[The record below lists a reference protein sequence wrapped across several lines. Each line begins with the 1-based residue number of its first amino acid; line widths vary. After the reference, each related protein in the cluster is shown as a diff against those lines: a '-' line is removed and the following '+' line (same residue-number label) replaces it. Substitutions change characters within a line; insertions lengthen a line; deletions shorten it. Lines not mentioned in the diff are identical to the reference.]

1 MLSVLWLLDGLFLS
15 HLGKL
20 PFLPLEVLSSR
31 QGQLFLTPALPAGGP
46 GRGKRAPPDG
56 STGQAP
62 VSRGHA
68 VESGSHTLAVSPVVA
83 ACPACSRAL
92 GCYWL
97 QGHEV
102 MPCPFLS
109 PDHQKLEREARICR
123 LLKHSNIGERP
134 SEGGGGGGPAFLYS
148 RQRDP
153 KGVPKVSLS
162 FPTEGS
168 YPQGLCLLLPAEAL
182 GQPPGAGDQGWAPPG
197 PVPAHRCVAL
207 SPDSAEDTQ
216 GSHVLWLQKSH
227 RELPSWHSGNESD

>member
-1 MLSVLWLLDGLFLS
+1 MLSVLWLLDGLFLN

-20 PFLPLEVLSSR
+20 PFLPLEGLSSR

-83 ACPACSRAL
+83 ACPACSRAQ
-92 GCYWL
+92 GCYWM

-153 KGVPKVSLS
+153 KGIPFLPHRRVLPPGSLS
-162 FPTEGS
+162 PPSCRGFGAAPWGRGS
-168 YPQGLCLLLPAEAL
+168 RL
-182 GQPPGAGDQGWAPPG
+182 GSSWPG
-197 PVPAHRCVAL
+197 PRPPLC
-207 SPDSAEDTQ
+207 SSEP
-216 GSHVLWLQKSH
+216 
-227 RELPSWHSGNESD
+227 